1 MLESQVVNDSAADS
15 VAAGDPTG
23 IPSALG
29 MLDALSAVL
38 LQGSSIG
45 RACTGLGSELAR
57 IAIGRSSVEPSRG
70 DWRFKDPTWSENPLY
85 RRWAQAYLASC
96 HAVEEVIEGMEGDWR
111 RTERARFLFGILTSA
126 AAPTNTLIG
135 NPAALKR
142 VLETGGANLISGVGN
157 FAHDLTRNGGMPSTA
172 KPGALT
178 VGEHLAVTPGA
189 VIDRDE
195 VGEVLQYTPTTPEV
209 RSRPV
214 LVVPPPIG
222 RYYFLDLQPGRSF
235 VEYSVSTGLQTFMM
249 SWRNPGAE
257 EAEWNLDTY
266 AARILKAIDTVCEIT
281 GSEDVNVIGFCA
293 GGMLNATILSYLAD
307 QGDNRVHSAAYAV
320 TLLDFGSTAPIG
332 AFSSARLLSF
342 ARWNSKR
349 SGVITAKAMGNVFSW
364 MRPNDLVWNYWVNNY
379 LMGQDPPVFDILSWN
394 ADGTNLPAALHAQFL
409 DIFETNPL
417 VRHGA
422 LEVLGVPVDLSYVK
436 QPTYVVGAVNDHL
449 TPWKG
454 CFRTT
459 TLMAGDCTFVLSN
472 AGHIASLVNPVG
484 NPKSSYFTGPISDG
498 GPDEWLEASEKVPG
512 SWWEHW
518 GEWTLARSGETVT
531 APTTLG
537 SGQHPALCAAPGTYV
552 KDVNEE

>member
-1 MLESQVVNDSAADS
+1 MPDFQVVSDRAADS
-15 VAAGDPTG
+15 VAAGDPTA

-29 MLDALSAVL
+29 LLDGLSTVL
-38 LQGSSIG
+38 LQGSAIG
-45 RACTGLGSELAR
+45 RACTGLGAELAR
-57 IAIGRSSVEPSRG
+57 IALGRSSVEPARG

-96 HAVEEVIEGMEGDWR
+96 NAVDDVIEGMEVDWH

-135 NPAALKR
+135 NPGAIKR
-142 VLETGGANLISGVGN
+142 VFETGGSNLVSGAGN
-157 FAHDLTRNGGMPSTA
+157 LAHDLVKNGGMPSTA
-172 KPGALT
+172 KPGALK
-178 VGEHLAVTPGA
+178 VGEQLAITPGA

-195 VGEVLQYTPTTPEV
+195 FGEVLHYQPTTEQV

-235 VEYSVSTGLQTFMM
+235 VEYAVSTGLQTFLL
-249 SWRNPGAE
+249 SWRNPGAG
-257 EAEWNLDTY
+257 EAEWDLDTY
-266 AARILKAIDTVCEIT
+266 AARILEAIETVREVT

-293 GGMLNATILSYLAD
+293 GGILNAATLSYLAD
-307 QGDNRVHSAAYAV
+307 KGDGRVHSAAYAV
-320 TLLDFGSTAPIG
+320 TLLDFGSSAPIG
-332 AFSSARLLSF
+332 AFSSAKLLSF
-342 ARWNSKR
+342 ARWNSNR
-349 SGVITAKAMGNVFSW
+349 SGVISAKAMGNVFSW

-417 VRHGA
+417 VRPDGI
-422 LEVLGVPVDLSYVK
+422 EVLDVPVDLATIK
-436 QPTYVVGAVNDHL
+436 LPTYVVGAINDHL

-459 TLMAGDCTFVLSN
+459 ELMVGETTFVLSN
-472 AGHIASLVNPVG
+472 AGHIASLVNPPG
-484 NPKSSYFTGPISDG
+484 NPKASYFTGPPGEND
-498 GPDEWLEASEKVPG
+498 PDEWLEGAQKVSG

-518 GEWTLARSGETVT
+518 AEWTLARSGETVA
-531 APTTLG
+531 APTALG
-537 SGQHPALCAAPGTYV
+537 SDKHPTQTAAPGNYV
-552 KDVNEE
+552 RQAN